1 MRAGRGVVVALLAAL
16 AAPGCESFSA
26 YDETY
31 AQESERLEGI
41 QAAQDEA
48 ERARHEEARR
58 YAAIVYFDVG
68 SATISSEGLSELGWL
83 VGQLKP
89 YPQAILEVRGFADA
103 TGGDAVNQR
112 LSDERAANVARHLES
127 LGYDRE
133 RIVTSGYSSEI
144 PAASDK
150 TAAGRKS
157 NRRVE
162 VTVR

>member
-1 MRAGRGVVVALLAAL
+1 MRATKGVLAALLATL
-16 AAPGCESFSA
+16 AASGCESTSA

-31 AQESERLEGI
+31 AKETERLEGI

-48 ERARHEEARR
+48 ERLRHEEARR
-58 YAAIVYFDVG
+58 YAAIVYFEVG
-68 SATISSEGLSELGWL
+68 SSTVKPEGLSELGWL
-83 VGQLKP
+83 VDQLKP

-103 TGGDAVNQR
+103 TGAEATNQR
-112 LSDERAANVARHLES
+112 LSDERAENVARHLES
-127 LGYDRE
+127 LGYDRA
-133 RIVTSGYSSEI
+133 RIVKSGYGAEI